1 MAAQEEIRTVSP
13 YKRHEYALALIILGL
28 GIALAIVGNVLDWNQ
43 SFNWFDETLHFL
55 LPFAAALAGCM
66 ALYGKSIMGARSH
79 PVPMV
84 LMIMLLGVGL
94 GGIWEIGE
102 WLYAQA
108 FLPADMLSSKQD
120 TMIDLMLDGLGALLA
135 GILAVR
141 LAAR

>member
-1 MAAQEEIRTVSP
+1 MAW
-13 YKRHEYALALIILGL
+13 
-28 GIALAIVGNVLDWNQ
+28 DQ
-43 SFNWFDETLHFL
+43 SFNWFDETLHFF
-55 LPFAAALAGCM
+55 LPFAAALSGCM

-84 LMIMLLGVGL
+84 LMIMLLGIGL
-94 GGIWEIGE
+94 GGLWENGE

-108 FLPADMLSSKQD
+108 FLPAEAFNSKQD

-141 LAAR
+141 LASR